1 MLPNTALYDKTN
13 KRDFA
18 ARRTLNK
25 QKSASR
31 YFFVQQN
38 RQKVLYLAL
47 LRTRE
52 RKNTS
57 RYFLVLYRTGN
68 QTESNSQYKTEKI
81 LPTARSHT
89 SNVTSCSTDTG
100 GYSESATKTSH
111 KAASLHRRKQLL
123 FASFCQNKNT
133 ALLRHS
139 LQQQT
144 RATFMQPRY

>member
-25 QKSASR
+25 QK
-31 YFFVQQN
+31 
-38 RQKVLYLAL
+38 VLRDTSSYNKTDKRYLAL

-57 RYFLVLYRTGN
+57 RYFLVLFRTRN

-81 LPTARSHT
+81 LPTAHSHT

-111 KAASLHRRKQLL
+111 KAASLHRRQQLL